1 MYHPALLCI
10 KQTEF
15 FVGDFTDKF
24 NLSNFE
30 LIYED
35 YLKIAKQ
42 FFRFEISFFTL

>member
-1 MYHPALLCI
+1 MYQPALLCI

-15 FVGDFTDKF
+15 LVGDFTDKF

-35 YLKIAKQ
+35 Y
-42 FFRFEISFFTL
+42 FENSSTVF

>member
-15 FVGDFTDKF
+15 WVGDFTNKF

-35 YLKIAKQ
+35 Y
-42 FFRFEISFFTL
+42 FENSQTVF

>member
-1 MYHPALLCI
+1 MYQLALLCI

-15 FVGDFTDKF
+15 LVGDFTDKF

-35 YLKIAKQ
+35 Y
-42 FFRFEISFFTL
+42 FENS

>member
-1 MYHPALLCI
+1 MYQPALLCI

-35 YLKIAKQ
+35 Y
-42 FFRFEISFFTL
+42 FENSQTVC